1 MVIKQNKQLQYD
13 ERKTWFQK
21 YLANTHTL
29 RTSMFFFRVMENKV
43 RHLSSLYSTQGELRA
58 LGWDSNT
65 SGILGLE
72 VVRAGAMSHYKLRSA
87 FEIPPSS
94 GFRQQTL

>member
-1 MVIKQNKQLQYD
+1 MVSEIPG
-13 ERKTWFQK
+13 K
-21 YLANTHTL
+21 YSYSENINV
-29 RTSMFFFRVMENKV
+29 FFRDMENEV
-43 RHLSSLYSTQGELRA
+43 RHLSSLYSTQGELSA

-87 FEIPPSS
+87 SEIPPSS
-94 GFRQQTL
+94 GLRQQTL